1 MAREQREGRANRAAL
16 AALQI
21 SVIPTTSSQ
30 QENPAPP
37 SEKSEGPQQAPPR
50 HNAKRPWPFKGYLF
64 RGHLA
69 LIDAREQWKEVG
81 ILIMLILVRI
91 QMLSYVDSL
100 NSTAADKSHSF
111 KLTLKTL
118 ALQQRSITAGT
129 SLFIIGLLLLA
140 VLLRRRIP
148 RRWLD
153 MGAGAFI
160 SFNRIFH
167 CLKINLLLL
176 HTTGVAPAADGPA
189 PHHSGVIC
197 AGLGVDLLAHRP
209 GGPVKAWQGD

>member
-1 MAREQREGRANRAAL
+1 
-16 AALQI
+16 
-21 SVIPTTSSQ
+21 
-30 QENPAPP
+30 
-37 SEKSEGPQQAPPR
+37 
-50 HNAKRPWPFKGYLF
+50 
-64 RGHLA
+64 

-160 SFNRIFH
+160 SFNRIFL

-189 PHHSGVIC
+189 PHLSGVLC